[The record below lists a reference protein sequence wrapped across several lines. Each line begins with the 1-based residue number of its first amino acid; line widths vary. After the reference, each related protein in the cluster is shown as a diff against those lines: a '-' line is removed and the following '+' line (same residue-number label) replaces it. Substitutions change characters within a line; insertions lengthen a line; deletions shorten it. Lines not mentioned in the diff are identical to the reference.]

1 MGNIYT
7 GSNSGKAGLEMT
19 EVDGAPDVFGV
30 SKIIVSNGTLT
41 DDGNGTVT
49 LTTGGGG
56 GGSGTV
62 TSVALDL
69 QATGLTT
76 TGATTQTITGAGTF
90 TIAGTLVVANGGT
103 GLATIAKGAILTST
117 ATDTLSAI
125 AGTTNNDVMAYT
137 VSTDLFERKTLSM
150 GVSGLAFAAIG
161 TAGSLTI
168 TKNALG
174 VPPQYGTNDNTA
186 NLLQDYGGTG
196 QDLSGTTLTPLAGEL
211 PPNTNLFNRITQNS
225 ATTSTAASPKLVTTT
240 NANTSGSGTG
250 LTLVF
255 FGAGANI
262 TTVIA
267 TPIPDR
273 FDTGTGYAAGDTV
286 TIPQADI
293 PGGSADLILTLV
305 AADFT
310 QTGLNG
316 LYMGGYNANGTN
328 GDMGRGS
335 LISPLGTLNVVGIPG
350 AANFSEG
357 AISLELANTAVTP
370 ASYTNTSLTVD
381 AQGRITAASSGTANP
396 AGGNPTATISGTA
409 VNGSATTF
417 MRSDGAPA
425 LANTAVTPAAYTSA
439 NITVDAQGRITAAA
453 NGGGGGG
460 GAITATANGA
470 NNRLTTYSAAT
481 ALNGEANLTFDGTT
495 LTTTGNLTVTGNTLI
510 GNANTDTLGFY
521 GNTGLARQTIDDAN
535 TIPPTN
541 PADLAPTVDGLL
553 NWVLSLNQGITDGAG
568 IGLFQN

>member
-7 GSNSGKAGLEMT
+7 GSNSGKAGLEVT
-19 EVDGAPDVFGV
+19 EVDGVPDVFGV

-41 DDGNGTVT
+41 DDGAGTVT
-49 LTTGGGG
+49 ITTGGGG
-56 GGSGTV
+56 GGGGTV

-76 TGATTQTITGAGTF
+76 TGATAQTITGAGTF

-117 ATDTLSAI
+117 AADTLSAI

-137 VSTDLFERKTLSM
+137 VATDLFERKTLSM
-150 GVSGLAFAAIG
+150 GVSGLAFAAVG

-196 QDLSGTTLTPLAGEL
+196 QDLSGTTLTSLAGEL

-225 ATTSTAASPKLVTTT
+225 ATTSTAASPTLVTTT
-240 NANTSGSGTG
+240 NANTSGAGTG

-255 FGAGANI
+255 FGAGALI

-293 PGGSADLILTLV
+293 PGGNADLILTLV

-335 LISPLGTLNVVGIPG
+335 LISPLGTLNVLGIPG

-357 AISLELANTAVTP
+357 AISLELADTAVT
-370 ASYTNTSLTVD
+370 A
-381 AQGRITAASSGTANP
+381 
-396 AGGNPTATISGTA
+396 
-409 VNGSATTF
+409 
-417 MRSDGAPA
+417 
-425 LANTAVTPAAYTSA
+425 AAYTNA

-453 NGGGGGG
+453 NGAGGGGV
-460 GAITATANGA
+460 ITATANGV
-470 NNRLTTYSAAT
+470 NNRLTSYSAAT
-481 ALNGEANLTFDGTT
+481 TLNGEANLTFDGTI
-495 LTTTGNLTVTGNTLI
+495 LTINGNLKHGV
-510 GNANTDTLGFY
+510 NAASTLGFY
-521 GNTGLARQTIDDAN
+521 GTTPTAQVAIDNTAAIPLANPGLGGQFA
-535 TIPPTN
+535 
-541 PADLAPTVDGLL
+541 TVEGLL
-553 NWVLSLNQGITDGAG
+553 NWAASVQALITST
-568 IGLFQN
+568 GLGSAP

>member
-1 MGNIYT
+1 MAQVYT
-7 GSNSGKAGLEMT
+7 GTNDGSGLLKVT
-19 EVDGAPDVFGV
+19 EQDGTPFVGNV
-30 SKIIVSNGTLT
+30 NEIKVSNGTLT
-41 DDGNGTVT
+41 DDGGGTVSV
-49 LTTGGGG
+49 TTGGGG
-56 GGSGTV
+56 GGGV
-62 TSVALDL
+62 TSISFGS
-69 QATGLTT
+69 TGLTPGAA
-76 TGATTQTITGAGTF
+76 TGGVVAV
-90 TIAGTLVVANGGT
+90 AGTLVVGNGGT
-103 GLATIAKGAILTST
+103 GLATIAQGSMLTST
-117 ATDTLSAI
+117 GADTLSAI
-125 AGTTNNDVMAYT
+125 AGTTNNDVMSYT
-137 VSTDLFERKTLSM
+137 VATDLFERKTLSM
-150 GVSGLAFAAIG
+150 GVSGLAFAAVG

-310 QTGLNG
+310 QTGVNG

-335 LISPLGTLNVVGIPG
+335 LISPTGTITVLGIPG

-357 AISLELANTAVTP
+357 AISLELA
-370 ASYTNTSLTVD
+370 D
-381 AQGRITAASSGTANP
+381 
-396 AGGNPTATISGTA
+396 
-409 VNGSATTF
+409 
-417 MRSDGAPA
+417 
-425 LANTAVTPAAYTSA
+425 TAVTPAAYTSA

-453 NGGGGGG
+453 NGAGGSTGANPTADVGPAAVNGTATTFMRSDAAPALANTAVTAGAYTAADITVDAQGRITAAANGGGGG
-460 GAITATANGA
+460 GGVITGTANGA

-481 ALNGEANLTFDGTT
+481 TLNGEANLTFDGT
-495 LTTTGNLTVTGNTLI
+495 LLTVTGNLKH
-510 GNANTDTLGFY
+510 GVNAASTLGFY
-521 GNTGLARQTIDDAN
+521 GSTPAAQITFDSTAAILPPDPGLGGQVD
-535 TIPPTN
+535 
-541 PADLAPTVDGLL
+541 TVDGLL
-553 NWVLSLNQGITDGAG
+553 NWAASVENLLTTLGLGAV
-568 IGLFQN
+568 